1 MASLTRWT
9 WVWVNSGSWWWTGRP
24 GVLWFMGSQRVG
36 QDWTT
41 ELNLTEETKIGY
53 LQFTVNSSPGADLY
67 LISRNAKPLWFNHRV
82 FNAVP
87 CAIKQELAVY
97 PLSRF
102 HFACANPKPPIHP
115 SITPSDPVPPWQ
127 PPVYSLCPWGC
138 FCFTDRFLCVI
149 LLIPHINDIIWYL
162 SFSFWLILLSMIISI
177 CKWCD
182 F

>member
-1 MASLTRWT
+1 MDVSLSELRELAMDREAWHAEIHGVTKSR
-9 WVWVNSGSWWWTGRP
+9 TG
-24 GVLWFMGSQRVG
+24 LNNW
-36 QDWTT
+36 T
-41 ELNLTEETKIGY
+41 ELNWRDKDWLFT
-53 LQFTVNSSPGADLY
+53 LCLFTVNSSSGALLY

-87 CAIKQELAVY
+87 CAIQQELAVY

-102 HFACANPKPPIHP
+102 HVACANPKPPIHP

-127 PPVYSLCPWGC
+127 PPVYSLCPWVC

-177 CKWCD
+177 CK
-182 F
+182 